1 MSKLHFAC
9 KQIDFA
15 DLVRCSFNLNKTE
28 YSLFMHLIE
37 QNEAYCAATIGE
49 EMGKDRTTIQKA
61 VKKLV
66 EKGLVLK
73 RQMNLET
80 GGYTYVYK
88 IKDKETIRETIL
100 SIVNSWHKNV
110 VGTIKS
116 W

>member
-1 MSKLHFAC
+1 MGKLHFAC
-9 KQIDFA
+9 KTIDFS
-15 DLVRCSFNLNKTE
+15 DLIRCSFDLNKTE
-28 YSLFMHLIE
+28 YSLFMFLIE
-37 QNEAYCAATIGE
+37 QDEAYCASTIGE
-49 EMGKDRTTIQKA
+49 EMNKDRTTIQKA

-66 EKGLVLK
+66 EKDIVKK
-73 RQMNLET
+73 RQINLET

-88 IKDKETIRETIL
+88 IKDKNFIRENVL